1 MAKKTSVMFAVLAA
15 LMVSTAF
22 AGDVGRFQAIRV
34 QDSSA
39 FILDTQDGHMWV
51 WTLGELV
58 YQGIVKPGKTMG
70 EVVLYEE
77 TRPGLAPNESKR
89 LEELEEME
97 MKATTRRT
105 QADTIERRGQRE
117 FVVIG
122 KPPARD
128 LSPDETKELEFLRS
142 KVKEDR
148 DG

>member
-1 MAKKTSVMFAVLAA
+1 MAKTTMVMFAVLVA

-34 QDSSA
+34 KDSST
-39 FILDTQDGHMWV
+39 FILDTQEGHMWV

-70 EVVLYEE
+70 EVVLYEG
-77 TRPGLAPNESKR
+77 TRPGLGPNETKR
-89 LEELEEME
+89 LEELEEMK
-97 MKATTRRT
+97 MRAATLRT
-105 QADTIERRGQRE
+105 WEDTIERRGQRE

-128 LSPDETKELEFLRS
+128 LSPDEAKELQFLRS
-142 KVKEDR
+142 KVKED
-148 DG
+148 

>member
-1 MAKKTSVMFAVLAA
+1 MAKKTGVMFAVLVA

-34 QDSSA
+34 KDSST
-39 FILDTQDGHMWV
+39 FLLDTQEGHMWV

-70 EVVLYEE
+70 EVVLYED

-97 MKATTRRT
+97 MRATTLRT
-105 QADTIERRGQRE
+105 REDTIERRGERE

-122 KPPARD
+122 EPPARD
-128 LSPDETKELEFLRS
+128 LSPDEAKELQLLRS
-142 KVKEDR
+142 KVKED
-148 DG
+148 

>member
-1 MAKKTSVMFAVLAA
+1 MAKKTGVMFAVLVAV
-15 LMVSTAF
+15 MVSTAF

-34 QDSSA
+34 KDSST
-39 FILDTQDGHMWV
+39 FILDTQEGHMWV

-77 TRPGLAPNESKR
+77 TRPGLGPNESKR
-89 LEELEEME
+89 LEELEEMK
-97 MKATTRRT
+97 MRATTLRT
-105 QADTIERRGQRE
+105 REDTIERRGERE

-128 LSPDETKELEFLRS
+128 LSPDEAKELQSLRS
-142 KVKEDR
+142 KVKED
-148 DG
+148 

>member
-1 MAKKTSVMFAVLAA
+1 MAKKTSVMFAVLVA

-34 QDSSA
+34 KDSST
-39 FILDTQDGHMWV
+39 FILDTQEGHMWV

-77 TRPGLAPNESKR
+77 TRPGLAPHESKR
-89 LEELEEME
+89 LAELEEMK
-97 MKATTRRT
+97 MRATTLRT
-105 QADTIERRGQRE
+105 REDTIERRGERE

-122 KPPARD
+122 KPPATD
-128 LSPDETKELEFLRS
+128 LSPDEAKELQLLRS
-142 KVKEDR
+142 KVKED
-148 DG
+148 

>member
-1 MAKKTSVMFAVLAA
+1 MAKKTSVMFVVLVA

-34 QDSSA
+34 KDSST
-39 FILDTQDGHMWV
+39 FILDTQEGHMWV

-70 EVVLYEE
+70 DVVLYEA

-89 LEELEEME
+89 LEELEQ
-97 MKATTRRT
+97 MKMRATTLRT
-105 QADTIERRGQRE
+105 REDTIERRGERE

-128 LSPDETKELEFLRS
+128 LSPDEAKELQSLRS
-142 KVKEDR
+142 KVKED
-148 DG
+148 